1 MISCIVAGMDK
12 NIHEQIN
19 YDKIKEVTQDLDENP
34 TLFLNHLNEA
44 MIKYTNLNPA
54 SQEGRIFLHLHFIS
68 QSAPDIQKMLQKL
81 EKDLQTPLKALT
93 NMAFKFFNNRDEEAK
108 QLRNKNSLIY
118 QMLASILQNQ
128 MPHTDPK
135 DLANSPLRPTS
146 NVETQD
152 IGQNLPLIHVH

>member
-1 MISCIVAGMDK
+1 MPQWSYQDGDPGSNSQDHMISCIVAGMDK

-68 QSAPDIQKMLQKL
+68 QLQISKKKL
-81 EKDLQTPLKALT
+81 
-93 NMAFKFFNNRDEEAK
+93 
-108 QLRNKNSLIY
+108 
-118 QMLASILQNQ
+118 
-128 MPHTDPK
+128 
-135 DLANSPLRPTS
+135 
-146 NVETQD
+146 
-152 IGQNLPLIHVH
+152 